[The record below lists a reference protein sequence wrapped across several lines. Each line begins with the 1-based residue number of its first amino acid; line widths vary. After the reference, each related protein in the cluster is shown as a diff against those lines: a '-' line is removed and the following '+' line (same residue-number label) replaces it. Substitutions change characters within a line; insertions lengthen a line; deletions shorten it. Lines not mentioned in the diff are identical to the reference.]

1 MDWVTPQDSAALVKK
16 PYLSSAFIYSNCCI
30 VIIDIDRINANI
42 ENIVL
47 INIFDLN
54 NFASVFK
61 KYTLKMR
68 KHVIVRH
75 CGISLLI
82 ISALMFISTV
92 ISFFDGSDRS
102 SLALLISTIVTLLTG
117 LLPVIYTKPVN
128 YIYANEGYTIV
139 LLAWIISCLFGA
151 LPFLIYGG
159 QFTLVNSLFESVS
172 GFTTTGASILNDIE
186 ALPDGIQFWRIAS
199 AWIGG
204 IGVVLLITLAI
215 PDDRNGQVILVSSET
230 SSLARGYF
238 QGGKRGFVRMMML
251 TYTSIT
257 LISIISLKLAGMDWF
272 DALLHGMSACST
284 CGFSNKNSSVAFFD
298 NPIIETVLIVSM
310 LSGAVNFTL
319 LYSTI
324 MPGRRKRYYI
334 LKSEVFRVFIM
345 LLAIAI
351 VIMTLNLKAGNIYGS
366 LGESLRQSAFQ
377 TVSIATTTG
386 FATADTNV
394 WPVFSIGLLIVCS
407 LICGCAGSTSGGIKI
422 DRIVLVWKGIRQ
434 NVHQVR
440 DPFLVTSN
448 RMDGRLR
455 KTGEISQAQLFILMY
470 FGFIFIGAEL
480 NVGFGMDLR
489 SGISAAIACMGN
501 VGPGFGEVGSM
512 GNYAAL
518 PNTLKLSSMVLML
531 AGRLEIYPLLL
542 AFRRRF

>member
-1 MDWVTPQDSAALVKK
+1 
-16 PYLSSAFIYSNCCI
+16 
-30 VIIDIDRINANI
+30 
-42 ENIVL
+42 
-47 INIFDLN
+47 
-54 NFASVFK
+54 
-61 KYTLKMR
+61 MR
-68 KHVIVRH
+68 TYVIVRH
-75 CGISLLI
+75 CAISLLI
-82 ISALMFISTV
+82 ISALMFISAV
-92 ISFFDGSDRS
+92 ISFFDLSDRS
-102 SLALLISTIVTLLTG
+102 TLALLISSVITFIFGFIPLL
-117 LLPVIYTKPVN
+117 YTKPVN

-139 LLAWIISCLFGA
+139 LMAWIICCLFGA
-151 LPFLIYGG
+151 LPFCLYGG
-159 QFTLVNSLFESVS
+159 PFTFVNSLFESVS
-172 GFTTTGASILNDIE
+172 GFTTTGASILTDIE
-186 ALPDGIQFWRIAS
+186 ALPNGIQFWRIAS

-238 QGGKRGFVRMMML
+238 KGGKRGFVRMMML
-251 TYTSIT
+251 TYASIT
-257 LISIISLKLAGMDWF
+257 LISVVMLKLAGMGWF

-298 NPIIETVLIVSM
+298 NPIIEAVLIASM

-324 MPGRRKRYYI
+324 IPGHNKRYSI
-334 LKSEVFRVFIM
+334 LKSEVFRTFII

-351 VIMTLNLKAGNIYGS
+351 AIMALDLNSNNIFGS
-366 LGESLRQSAFQ
+366 IGESFRQSAFQ

-394 WPVFSIGLLIVCS
+394 WPTFSIGLLIVSS

-422 DRIVLVWKGIRQ
+422 DRIVLVWKAITH
-434 NVHQVR
+434 NVHLFR
-440 DPFLVTSN
+440 DPNLVIGN
-448 RMDGRLR
+448 KMDGRLR
-455 KTGEISQAQLFILMY
+455 KMGEISQAQLFILMY
-470 FGFIFIGAEL
+470 FGFIFIGAQL

-489 SGISAAIACMGN
+489 SGVSAAIACMGN
-501 VGPGFGEVGSM
+501 VGPGFGDVGSF
-512 GNYAAL
+512 GNYAAMSD
-518 PNTLKLSSMVLML
+518 TLKLSSMVLML

>member
-1 MDWVTPQDSAALVKK
+1 
-16 PYLSSAFIYSNCCI
+16 
-30 VIIDIDRINANI
+30 
-42 ENIVL
+42 
-47 INIFDLN
+47 
-54 NFASVFK
+54 
-61 KYTLKMR
+61 
-68 KHVIVRH
+68 
-75 CGISLLI
+75 
-82 ISALMFISTV
+82 MFISTL
-92 ISFFDGSDRS
+92 ISLFDGSDS
-102 SLALLISTIVTLLTG
+102 STLALLISTIVTLISG
-117 LLPVIYTKPVN
+117 LISVIYTKPVN

-139 LLAWIISCLFGA
+139 LVSWIVSCLFGA
-151 LPFLIYGG
+151 LPFLVFGG
-159 QFTLVNSLFESVS
+159 QFNLVNSLFESVS

-186 ALPDGIQFWRIAS
+186 AIPDGIQFWRIAS

-238 QGGKRGFVRMMML
+238 QGGKRAFVRMMMI

-257 LISIISLKLAGMDWF
+257 LISIVSLKAAGMDWF

-284 CGFSNKNSSVAFFD
+284 CGFSNKNISVAFFD
-298 NPIIETVLIVSM
+298 NPIIETVLIFSM

-324 MPGRRKRYYI
+324 IPGRRKRYYI

-345 LLAIAI
+345 LLSMAII
-351 VIMTLNLKAGNIYGS
+351 ILVLNLKANNIYS
-366 LGESLRQSAFQ
+366 SIGESLRHAIFQ
-377 TVSIATTTG
+377 TVSISTTTG
-386 FATADTNV
+386 FATVDTNG
-394 WPVFSIGLLIVCS
+394 WPAFSICILIVCS

-422 DRIVLVWKGIRQ
+422 DRIVLVWKSIRQ
-434 NVHQVR
+434 NFLQVR
-440 DPFLVTSN
+440 DPFLVTNN
-448 RMDGRLR
+448 RMDGRSR

-470 FGFIFIGAEL
+470 LGFIFLGAEL

-518 PNTLKLSSMVLML
+518 PDTLKISSMVLML
-531 AGRLEIYPLLL
+531 AGRLEIYPLIL
-542 AFRRRF
+542 AFRKRF